1 VRHKQTTYKPSALIG
16 VTSITDTIM
25 NRLTRHYIIENGREM
40 TPIIDNQ

>member
-25 NRLTRHYIIENGREM
+25 NRLTRQNIKNGREM